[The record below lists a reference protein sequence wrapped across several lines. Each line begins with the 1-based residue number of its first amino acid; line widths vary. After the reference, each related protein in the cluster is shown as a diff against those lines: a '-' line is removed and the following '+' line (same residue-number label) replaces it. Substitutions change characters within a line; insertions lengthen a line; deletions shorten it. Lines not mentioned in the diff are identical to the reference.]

1 MIESETTPLMEKPH
15 GTLLSYVLG
24 FLFSIG
30 LTLLS
35 FFLVSREVITGMDA
49 VVVILLLAFMQAYV
63 QLVCFL
69 NLGEGSK
76 PRWNLILFLF
86 MGMVLTIIVLGT
98 LWIIYDLNNRV
109 M

>member
-1 MIESETTPLMEKPH
+1 MTENTELMEKPH
-15 GTLLSYVLG
+15 GTLFSYIVG
-24 FLFSIG
+24 FISSIL

-35 FFLVSREVITGMDA
+35 FFIVSRELLTGMNA
-49 VVVILLLAFMQAYV
+49 VVTIILLAFFQAYV

-86 MGMVLTIIVLGT
+86 MGMVVTIVVLGT
-98 LWIIYDLNNRV
+98 LWIIYDLNFRT
-109 M
+109 MH